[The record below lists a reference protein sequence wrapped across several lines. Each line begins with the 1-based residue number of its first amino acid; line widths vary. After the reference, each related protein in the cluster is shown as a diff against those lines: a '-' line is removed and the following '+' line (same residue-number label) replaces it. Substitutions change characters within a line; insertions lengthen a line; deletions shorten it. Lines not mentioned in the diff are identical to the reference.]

1 MKTNFRA
8 KDVMKADFVL
18 LDGLATVKEGIQAL
32 LNENAH
38 TLFVKRRNDDDE
50 YGIVVLAD
58 IAQKVLAQDKAPER
72 INLYEIMTKPVIG
85 IDPEMN
91 IRYCARLFARFGL
104 SIAPVMAG
112 REIMGVITY
121 NDLVLHDLEAEQ

>member
-1 MKTNFRA
+1 MKTIIRA

-32 LNENAH
+32 LKENAH

-85 IDPEMN
+85 IDPDMN

-104 SIAPVMAG
+104 SVAPVMAA
-112 REIMGVITY
+112 REILGVINY
-121 NDLVLHDLEAEQ
+121 NDLVLHNLESEK